1 MEQLSIFD
9 LQIVGNE
16 VTRDKYKNQTIT
28 PYTFFQ
34 IYIVDE
40 MFGRT
45 FYNSI
50 TNKGGFTLEFLDRE
64 HAKHFVK
71 EYPQAIGKHDYEI
84 RPITYT
90 LEQIDDNQQ
99 EYGKSHNVWD
109 GLERGVKR

>member
-28 PYTFFQ
+28 PYTFF
-34 IYIVDE
+34 IICIVEE
-40 MFGRT
+40 MFGGT
-45 FYNSI
+45 SYKPI
-50 TNKGGFTLEFLDRE
+50 WNKGGFALEFIDRE
-64 HAKHFVK
+64 HAKHFIK

-109 GLERGVKR
+109 GLERG